1 MKSSSSINN
10 PVASESPSFRVWS
23 QSRFLL
29 TARSHST
36 GTPSSAHCC
45 LWCCIS
51 CHLQQYQHHCLW
63 AMKFIQMILIQREK
77 MKSFFSWPSYFQPS
91 GFPQG
96 QGRGG
101 TALLLSWEWMAGSG
115 QKLIKLA
122 LAEDMNCGITPWIAS
137 NPISLAQ
144 LVMRSWDEFQPAR
157 KHSSWT
163 FTRKSIHWTLR
174 FLLKFLLDF
183 YTWLNLP
190 HSSVCP
196 NFSIWISLTEQFCHL
211 KMSNVQE
218 TIKASTA
225 GI

>member
-10 PVASESPSFRVWS
+10 PVASESPSLRIQS

-45 LWCCIS
+45 LWCCTP
-51 CHLQQYQHHCLW
+51 CHLQQYQYDCLW
-63 AMKFIQMILIQREK
+63 AMKFIQMILIQRKK
-77 MKSFFSWPSYFQPS
+77 MKHFFSWLSCFQSS
-91 GFPQG
+91 GFPHS

-101 TALLLSWEWMAGSG
+101 TALLLSWKWMAGSG

-122 LAEDMNCGITPWIAS
+122 LAKDMNCGITPWIAS

-144 LVMRSWDEFQPAR
+144 LVTRSWDEFQLTR
-157 KHSSWT
+157 KHSSST

-174 FLLKFLLDF
+174 FLLKF
-183 YTWLNLP
+183 Y
-190 HSSVCP
+190 
-196 NFSIWISLTEQFCHL
+196 WIFTQGSTFPTGLFGFFWVSLTQQFCHL
-211 KMSNVQE
+211 KMSNVQG
-218 TIKASTA
+218 TSKASTA